1 MQITIDG
8 TNYRLNFGIKF
19 IQLMND
25 LHHTSQSGMNI
36 GMGLNQA
43 TLSLMSQDVIGLA
56 EIIECATWINPKR
69 PTKDQIYAYLEN
81 DDTDITKLFKEID
94 KELKKSNV
102 TKGTVKN
109 LEKTIKAKQE
119 QAMKMSSD

>member
-8 TNYRLNFGIKF
+8 TDYRLNFGIKF
-19 IQLMND
+19 IRLMND

-56 EIIECATWINPKR
+56 EIIECATWINSKR

-81 DDTDITKLFKEID
+81 DKTNIAKLFKDID
-94 KELKKSNV
+94 KELKESNV

-109 LEKTIKAKQE
+109 LEKTIKARQE